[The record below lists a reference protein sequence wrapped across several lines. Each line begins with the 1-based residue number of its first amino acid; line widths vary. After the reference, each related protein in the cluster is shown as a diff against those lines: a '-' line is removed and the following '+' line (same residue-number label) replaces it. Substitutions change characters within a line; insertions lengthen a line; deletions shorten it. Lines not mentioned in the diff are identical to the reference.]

1 MSKNLSGMISV
12 YTLTAFLF
20 MLSSCSHP
28 DSVVNESTATRKSI
42 GRWHLSGIKSGW
54 TNIMST
60 PAKKVVLV
68 IDEQRQSIVFED
80 GKETVRFQ
88 YILTETNPGILR
100 YSIHQQSG
108 TSTLFYPPTHG
119 NFRVSS
125 KQLIIGDTGVDGND
139 YFFAK
144 QY

>member
-1 MSKNLSGMISV
+1 
-12 YTLTAFLF
+12 
-20 MLSSCSHP
+20 
-28 DSVVNESTATRKSI
+28 
-42 GRWHLSGIKSGW
+42 
-54 TNIMST
+54 MST